1 MSGNYYLP
9 WKSERPA
16 EWVLVGHC
24 STLEMKKCLE
34 MQKIGQMKKVV
45 GCSHLNQA
53 WVVEGRVSM
62 GAEVLP
68 VEAEV

>member
-1 MSGNYYLP
+1 M
-9 WKSERPA
+9 
-16 EWVLVGHC
+16 LVGHC
-24 STLEMKKCLE
+24 STLEMKRCLE

>member
-1 MSGNYYLP
+1 M
-9 WKSERPA
+9 
-16 EWVLVGHC
+16 LVGHC

-45 GCSHLNQA
+45 DCSHLNQA
-53 WVVEGRVSM
+53 WVVEGRVPM